1 MRMKNFNKILFL
13 ILLLTL
19 SGCVYYRFLKVKYQL
34 ENFEKNFAIDDKG
47 GLTVEFKDPVLEA
60 GDIVW
65 LMSAKP
71 DYKQDSENKKVWTYI
86 LKKRYFRA
94 QKESGD
100 FDIPVKFII
109 EKGKIKKVTLPERF
123 LKYFS
128 MSLFKNLLDSF
139 GKADISK
146 FHKEARSSVKQSKEY
161 KLPTTKEISQVLG
174 IPYYRKNVNSDLV
187 YVYKYYIN
195 AKGKPDRPG
204 VNFIYHFRKKDKVL
218 KSVISNVK
226 GVDIA
231 IDFSDSA
238 KDR

>member
-1 MRMKNFNKILFL
+1 MRKNNINKLLFL

-34 ENFEKNFAIDDKG
+34 GNFDRNFAIDDKG
-47 GLTVEFKDPVLEA
+47 GLSVEFKNPVLEA

-65 LMSAKP
+65 LMSAEP
-71 DYKQDSENKKVWTYI
+71 DYKHDSENEKVWTYI
-86 LKKRYFRA
+86 LKKRYLRS
-94 QKESGD
+94 KREKGN

-128 MSLFKNLLDSF
+128 MSLFKNLLNSF
-139 GKADISK
+139 GRADISK
-146 FHKEARSSVKQSKEY
+146 FHKEAKSSVKQSNEY
-161 KLPTTKEISQVLG
+161 KLPTTKEISEVLG
-174 IPYYRKNVNSDLV
+174 IPYYTKNEKSDLI

-204 VNFIYHFRKKDKVL
+204 VSFIYHFREKDRVL
-218 KSVISNVK
+218 KSVKSNVK

-231 IDFSDSA
+231 IDFSDA
-238 KDR
+238 LGK